1 MPRAAPWPETNDKRV
16 SYHVLTRINTS
27 EQRHK
32 THAYTMGAIARSPS
46 LLLLRLI
53 ELPAAARAPI
63 ATWLELLLLEL
74 LLLEP
79 PEVWRS

>member
-1 MPRAAPWPETNDKRV
+1 
-16 SYHVLTRINTS
+16 
-27 EQRHK
+27 
-32 THAYTMGAIARSPS
+32 MGIRSPS

-74 LLLEP
+74 LLLELLLLEP
-79 PEVWRS
+79 PEVRRS